1 MKVIFCDVDG
11 VLNNE
16 STSELTPNGYRGVS
30 DKLIR
35 NLRKIVD
42 ETGAKIVLSSD
53 WRLLKDTPVNGK
65 DYDYLVESL
74 DKVSG
79 LTLFDHTADISWSQ
93 RGAEI
98 RKYLKDHPSITDFA
112 VLDDILFLGFTDE
125 DLIEHI
131 VLTDAEEGLS
141 DEDVLRAVKILQ
153 GDK

>member
-79 LTLFDHTADISWSQ
+79 LTFFDHTADFSCS
-93 RGAEI
+93 
-98 RKYLKDHPSITDFA
+98 
-112 VLDDILFLGFTDE
+112 
-125 DLIEHI
+125 
-131 VLTDAEEGLS
+131 
-141 DEDVLRAVKILQ
+141 
-153 GDK
+153 